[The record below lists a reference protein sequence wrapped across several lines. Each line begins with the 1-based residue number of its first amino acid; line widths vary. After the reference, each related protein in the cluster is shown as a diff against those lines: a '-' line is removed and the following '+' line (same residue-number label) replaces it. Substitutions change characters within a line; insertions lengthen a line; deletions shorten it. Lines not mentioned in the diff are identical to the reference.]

1 MLKTTVATLVLATA
15 ALATSANAQEGRWQ
29 GPYIG
34 AHGAYG
40 DGKVQD
46 VDNASAAKQDIDG
59 WLGGIQAGYNRQNGN
74 FVYGI
79 EADVT
84 FGKNEKKWL
93 DRDTFANR
101 YSAYYGR
108 DSIRTSGTLRARAGY
123 GGEKALVYLTGG
135 LAIADTKH
143 GIGCDGALNTAA
155 IGRCSTLNANSAFYN
170 EASKTRIGYVLGG
183 GVEVAVNDNISI
195 KGEYNYVD
203 YGKKTVNIDDPL
215 WNTDPNFTG
224 DRNFD
229 LSTNLYKVGVNFRF

>member
-46 VDNASAAKQDIDG
+46 VDNPNAAKQDIDG

-84 FGKNEKKWL
+84 FGKNEKKWEG
-93 DRDTFANR
+93 RDTYAHRF
-101 YSAYYGR
+101 SPYYGR

-143 GIGCDGALNTAA
+143 GVGCDSVTYSDAIDSCGSANGIDFVTDNT
-155 IGRCSTLNANSAFYN
+155 
-170 EASKTRIGYVLGG
+170 KTRIGYVLGG

-203 YGKKTVNIDDPL
+203 YGKKKMDLV
-215 WNTDPNFTG
+215 DPNYPNATV
-224 DRNFD
+224 RNFD